1 VRRSDIY
8 SGSLLVLFGLVMIF
22 IIVPTQIDST
32 GEYGLDPKF
41 FPVSLLWLIVC
52 MSVLLVASRWII
64 TVDDRDDTGPLDGQ
78 NWLFIAGAAL
88 YLLIGFV
95 TIDFAGF
102 IPGAILMIAVLMYLM
117 GVRRNWIRLAGVS
130 VATPVVIY
138 LAMRHL
144 FTIQLP

>member
-8 SGSLLVLFGLVMIF
+8 SGSLLVVFGLVMIF
-22 IIVPTQIDST
+22 AIVPTQIDST

-52 MSVLLVASRWII
+52 MSALLVTSRWMI
-64 TVDDRDDTGPLDGQ
+64 TVDDRDDPGPLDRQ
-78 NWLFIAGAAL
+78 NWMFIAGAAL

-95 TIDFAGF
+95 TVDFAGF
-102 IPGAILMIAVLMYLM
+102 IPGGILMIAVLMYLM
-117 GVRRNWIRLAGVS
+117 GERRHWVRLVSVS
-130 VATPVVIY
+130 VATPIVIY

>member
-1 VRRSDIY
+1 LRRSDIY
-8 SGSLLVLFGLVMIF
+8 SGSLLVAFGLVMIF
-22 IIVPTQIDST
+22 LIVPMQIDST

-52 MSVLLVASRWII
+52 MSAMLVVSRW
-64 TVDDRDDTGPLDGQ
+64 TVATNVPDDVGPLDRQ
-78 NWLFIAGAAL
+78 NWMFVGGAAL

-95 TIDFAGF
+95 TIDSVGF
-102 IPGAILMIAVLMYLM
+102 VPGAVLMIAVLMYLM
-117 GVRRNWIRLAGVS
+117 GVRRSWVRLASVS
-130 VATPVVIY
+130 VATPIIIY